1 MKNATL
7 TADGTEAWEAL
18 QYGHGY
24 LLIDAS
30 SGSGFGS
37 GTLTLEMKRTSN
49 GAAVTVTSYTSTPS
63 PNPVRLD
70 FGAPVAVRVKLA
82 GATAPTL
89 YYEIGDQRTP

>member
-7 TADGTEAWEAL
+7 TADGTEGYEAL

-24 LLIDAS
+24 LLLT
-30 SGSGFGS
+30 GGFGG
-37 GTLTLEMKRTSN
+37 GTLTLQMKRASD
-49 GAAVTVTSYTSTPS
+49 ASAVTVTSYTAVPS

-70 FGAPVAVRVKLA
+70 FGAPVAVRVVLS